1 MKRFV
6 ILVLVFVAGLGLY
19 APAHSKVKAK
29 PQNKYASIIIDI
41 ETLEILH
48 ARSIDDL
55 RYPASLTKM
64 MTLYLTFDALERGEL
79 SLSEPML
86 ISARAARTPPGRIGL
101 RAGRSITVHQAIQAL
116 TVKSANDVAV
126 VLAERLGG
134 SEKEFSVLMTQK
146 AKALGMQRTVFRN
159 ANGLPDEDQF
169 TTARDMGKLAE
180 ALLRT
185 HRKYYPYF
193 SQKKF
198 SYKGRIHTNHNTLLG
213 KVDGVDGFK
222 TGYTDA
228 SGYNLVLSAQRSGRR
243 LVAVVLG
250 GASGRSRDKHM
261 ADLIERGFDVQKQ
274 VDKNRANQK
283 QAEQFA
289 LNADERR
296 IKRVVTPTPKKNT
309 IQTYTL
315 RAAHNTAGTEA
326 GTEAGTGAGTV
337 RVVQGADGMRIPA
350 RAANH
355 GWAVQI
361 GAYSTAAAAKQANL
375 LIKSDASLELLHAE
389 EIIIPVKRSAGV
401 IYRARLGQLNHAHAQ
416 GVCKTLAQQGQAC
429 LVVAPS

>member
-1 MKRFV
+1 MKRIL
-6 ILVLVFVAGLGLY
+6 ILVLVFIVGLGLHI
-19 APAHSKVKAK
+19 PACAKAN
-29 PQNKYASIIIDI
+29 PQNKYASIIIDVD
-41 ETLEILH
+41 TLEILH

-79 SLSEPML
+79 SLNEPLL
-86 ISARAARTPPGRIGL
+86 ISARATRTPPVRLGL
-101 RAGRSITVHQAIQAL
+101 RSGRTITVHQAIQAL

-134 SEKEFSVLMTQK
+134 SEKEFAALMTTK

-159 ANGLPDEDQF
+159 ANGLPDEGQF
-169 TTARDMGKLAE
+169 TTARDMGKLSE

-193 SQKKF
+193 SQKTF
-198 SYKGRIHTNHNTLLG
+198 RYNGRTYTNTNSLLG

-228 SGYNLVLSAQRSGRR
+228 SGYNLVLSAQRSGPR
-243 LVAVVLG
+243 LIAVVLG
-250 GASGRSRDKHM
+250 GASGRSRDTHM
-261 ADLIERGFDVQKQ
+261 SDLIERGFDVQKQ
-274 VDKNRANQK
+274 VDKNRTPQK
-283 QAEQFA
+283 QIGQFA

-296 IKRVVTPTPKKNT
+296 IKRVVTSVPKTNT
-309 IQTYTL
+309 IHAYTL
-315 RAAHNTAGTEA
+315 RAAHNT
-326 GTEAGTGAGTV
+326 TGNKAGTV
-337 RVVQGADGMRIPA
+337 RVVRGADGMRVPS
-350 RAANH
+350 RAANQ

-375 LIKSDASLELLHAE
+375 LVKADASLKLLGAE
-389 EIIIPVKRSAGV
+389 EIIIPVQRSAGF

-416 GVCKTLAQQGQAC
+416 SVCKTLARQGQAC

>member
-1 MKRFV
+1 MKRFL
-6 ILVLVFVAGLGLY
+6 ILVLVIVVGLGLHMPAY
-19 APAHSKVKAK
+19 AKTK
-29 PQNKYASIIIDI
+29 PQNKYASIIIDVD
-41 ETLEILH
+41 TLEILH

-79 SLSEPML
+79 SLNEPML
-86 ISARAARTPPGRIGL
+86 ISARAARTPPGRLGL
-101 RAGRSITVHQAIQAL
+101 RAGRSITVDQAIQAL

-134 SEKEFSVLMTQK
+134 SEKEFAALMTQK

-159 ANGLPDEDQF
+159 ANGLPDEAQF

-185 HRKYYPYF
+185 HRKYYLYF
-193 SQKKF
+193 SQKTF

-261 ADLIERGFDVQKQ
+261 SDLIERGFDVQKQ
-274 VDKNRANQK
+274 LDKK
-283 QAEQFA
+283 HSEQFA

-296 IKRVVTPTPKKNT
+296 IKRVVTPISKTGPEKNT
-309 IQTYTL
+309 IQAYTL
-315 RAAHNTAGTEA
+315 RAAHNTT
-326 GTEAGTGAGTV
+326 GTV
-337 RVVQGADGMRIPA
+337 RVVQGADGMRVPA
-350 RAANH
+350 RAANQ

-375 LIKSDASLELLHAE
+375 LVKADASLELLRAE
-389 EIIIPVKRSAGV
+389 EIIIPVKRSAGF